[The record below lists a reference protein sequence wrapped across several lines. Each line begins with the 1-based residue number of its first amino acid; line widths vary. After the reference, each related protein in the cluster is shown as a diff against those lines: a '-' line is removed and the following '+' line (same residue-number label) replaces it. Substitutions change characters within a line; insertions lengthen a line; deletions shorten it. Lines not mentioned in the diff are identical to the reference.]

1 MEQINN
7 MPMTGS
13 QQNAMIQEQQ
23 MMQAQQQQAQQ
34 QAIMQ
39 LVQNQQMLAGA
50 LQARM
55 IQGIPPQTPQQPSAS
70 KGWGG
75 TNI

>member
-1 MEQINN
+1 MEQMN
-7 MPMTGS
+7 MTGS
-13 QQNAMIQEQQ
+13 QQNAIIQEQQ
-23 MMQAQQQQAQQ
+23 AMQAQQQQAQQ

-50 LQARM
+50 LQSRM
-55 IQGIPPQTPQQPSAS
+55 MQGIPPQAPQQPAAP

-75 TNI
+75 TSI